1 MDYEAELAQEREYTA
16 RVQQILCAVIE
27 NTRDHAE
34 FKSDTIRMILADAW
48 DELRMKPTALS
59 PRELEQLD
67 IEVSRFAAQR
77 DFAENRA
84 KQYEKMVSEPF
95 FARIDF
101 TEEGESGVEKVVIG
115 LYSLRDPAAS
125 DRLLVHDWR
134 APICGLYYDATPG
147 PASFESP
154 SGLIRGTLTLKRQYA
169 MENGRLKFFVNT
181 DYSIDDSMLLDILSG
196 ATSTHMRQIVSTI
209 QSEQNQAIR
218 HERAKVL
225 SVTGGAGSGKTSV
238 AMHRAAY
245 LLYRH
250 RDQLDAKH
258 ICVLSPTNAF
268 IEYVSGVLPDLGEEN
283 TQAATLTKIE
293 EAIIGRKVEP
303 PVKQYDALLSETGAL
318 RRESVAWKAGPRLI
332 ALLDAAADRF
342 REKGPAF
349 SDVYLG
355 KKLLFSR
362 AEMTHMYQ
370 TESSILTPAQRV
382 NRINVRLELRLEGLE
397 KTLYGTYEKQ
407 LIDSYKNKDLEF
419 ATRMAVAQRLHPVRA
434 QLKQMLTINLPMLY
448 AASLKT
454 APKALREAALE
465 NAKAGLIWAEDAP
478 GIAYL
483 ALKLGCARPDAD
495 ILTLLVDEAQDYP
508 DIALRLMALYFP
520 RAGVTRLGDPN
531 QRTLP
536 GLPECHP
543 ENWGALLGQ
552 ADAPH
557 LTLTRG
563 YRSTQEIAAYCAGFL
578 PENAAVPQCVGRSGE
593 APTEEPFD
601 IGRLR
606 LRLGEWL
613 GSGIARAAVI
623 TRTQKEAESIAARVK
638 GSFLLTGDVNELE
651 DAGVT
656 VGCLNLMKGLEFDA
670 VAVVWPMNVERTP
683 DEGRRLYTACSRA
696 LHKLAVYD
704 CGDYESEAAR
714 Q

>member
-1 MDYEAELAQEREYTA
+1 MDYEMELAQEREYTA

-34 FKSDTIRMILADAW
+34 FKNDTIRMILADAW

-77 DFAENRA
+77 AFNENRA
-84 KQYEKMVSEPF
+84 AQYEKMISEPF
-95 FARIDF
+95 FARVDF
-101 TEEGESGVEKVVIG
+101 IEEGESEVEKVVIG
-115 LYSLRDPAAS
+115 LYSLRDPKES
-125 DRLLVHDWR
+125 KHLLVHDWR
-134 APICGLYYDATPG
+134 APICGLYYDAMPG

-154 SGLIRGTLTLKRQYA
+154 SGTIRGTLTLKRQYA
-169 MENGRLKFFVNT
+169 MENGRLKYFVNT
-181 DYSIDDSMLLDILSG
+181 DYSIDDQMLLDILSG

-218 HERAKVL
+218 YERSKVL

-268 IEYVSGVLPDLGEEN
+268 IEYVSTVLPDLGEEN
-283 TQAATLTKIE
+283 TQAATLAKIE
-293 EAIIGRKVEP
+293 ETIIGRKVEP
-303 PVKQYDALLSETGAL
+303 AVKQYEALLSDTGDL
-318 RRESVAWKAGPRLI
+318 RRESVAWKAGTRLI
-332 ALLDAAADRF
+332 SLLDAAADRF
-342 REKGPAF
+342 RDHGPAF

-355 KKLLFSR
+355 KKMIASR
-362 AEMTHMYQ
+362 AELTHMYQ

-382 NRINVRLELRLEGLE
+382 NRIRVRLELRLETVE
-397 KTLYGTYEKQ
+397 KSLYTAYEKQ

-419 ATRMAVAQRLHPVRA
+419 ATRMAVAQRMHPVRA
-434 QLKQMLTINLPMLY
+434 QLKQMLSINLPMLY
-448 AASLKT
+448 ADALKS
-454 APKALREAALE
+454 APKALREAARE

-483 ALKLGCARPDAD
+483 ALKLGCAKPNAD

-508 DIALRLMALYFP
+508 DVALRLMALYFP
-520 RAGVTRLGDPN
+520 KAGMTLLGDPN

-536 GLPECHP
+536 GLPDCHP
-543 ENWGALLGQ
+543 EDWGALLGQ
-552 ADAPH
+552 KDAPI

-563 YRSTQEIAAYCAGFL
+563 YRSTQEIAAYCAAFL
-578 PENAAVPQCVGRSGE
+578 PEDAVVPQSVGRSGE
-593 APTEEPFD
+593 SPIEAPFD
-601 IGRLR
+601 IDALRDRLSA
-606 LRLGEWL
+606 WL
-613 GSGIARAAVI
+613 KGGIARAAVV
-623 TRTQKEAESIAARVK
+623 TRTQREAEAIAEQIK

-651 DAGVT
+651 DVGIT
-656 VGCLNLMKGLEFDA
+656 VGCLNLVKGLEFDA
-670 VAVVWPMNVERTP
+670 VAVVWPMKAERTL

-696 LHKLAVYD
+696 LHRLAVYD
-704 CGDYESEAAR
+704 CSPKEM
-714 Q
+714 

>member
-1 MDYEAELAQEREYTA
+1 MDYEAELAREREYTA

-27 NTRDHAE
+27 STRDHAE

-77 DFAENRA
+77 AFAENRA
-84 KQYEKMVSEPF
+84 RQYEKMVSEPF

-101 TEEGESGVEKVVIG
+101 AEEGESETEKVVIG

-125 DRLLVHDWR
+125 ERLLVHDWR

-169 MENGRLKFFVNT
+169 MENGRLRYFVNT
-181 DYSIDDSMLLDILSG
+181 DYSIDDSMLLEILSG

-218 HERAKVL
+218 CERSKVL

-283 TQAATLTKIE
+283 TQAATLAKIE
-293 EAIIGRKVEP
+293 ETIIGRKVEP
-303 PVKQYDALLSETGAL
+303 AVKQYEALLSETGAL
-318 RRESVAWKAGPRLI
+318 RRESVAWKAGSKLI

-342 REKGPAF
+342 REKGPSF

-355 KKLLFSR
+355 QKLIVSR
-362 AEMTHMYQ
+362 GELSHMYQ
-370 TESSILTPAQRV
+370 TESSILSPAQRV
-382 NRINVRLELRLEGLE
+382 NRIRVRLELRLEGIE
-397 KTLYGTYEKQ
+397 KTLYGAYEKQ
-407 LIDSYKNKDLEF
+407 LVDSYKNKDLEF

-434 QLKQMLTINLPMLY
+434 QLKQMLTISLPELY
-448 AASLKT
+448 AEALKT
-454 APKALREAALE
+454 APKALREAAAE

-483 ALKLGCARPDAD
+483 ALKLGCAKPDAD

-508 DIALRLMALYFP
+508 DVALRLMALYFP
-520 RAGVTRLGDPN
+520 KAGMTLLGDPN

-536 GLPECHP
+536 GLPECRP

-552 ADAPH
+552 PDAPH

-563 YRSTQEIAAYCAGFL
+563 YRSTQEIAAYCAAFL

-593 APTEEPFD
+593 APVEESFD
-601 IGRLR
+601 VDRLR
-606 LRLGEWL
+606 ARLDGWL
-613 GSGIARAAVI
+613 KGGVARAAVV
-623 TRTQKEAESIAARVK
+623 TRTQREAERLAGLLE

-656 VGCLNLMKGLEFDA
+656 VGCLNLVKGLEFDA

-704 CGDYESEAAR
+704 CSESGE
-714 Q
+714 